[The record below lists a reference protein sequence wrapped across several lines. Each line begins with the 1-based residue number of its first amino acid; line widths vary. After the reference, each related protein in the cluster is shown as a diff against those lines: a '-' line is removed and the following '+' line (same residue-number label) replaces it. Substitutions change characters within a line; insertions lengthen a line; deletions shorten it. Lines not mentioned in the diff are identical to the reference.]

1 MGVIWPWER
10 KKVQRELQSVEDILE
25 SAFKPV
31 SARPDFISSLR
42 KKLVGKGALGRAG
55 LSTLEVLLLISGA
68 ILGTFVFVFS
78 LIRSIVAMITGFR
91 LIRRPRKKA
100 AKKPDKKL
108 AE

>member
-10 KKVQRELQSVEDILE
+10 KKVERELQSVENLLE
-25 SAFKPV
+25 SAFQPV

-78 LIRSIVAMITGFR
+78 LIRSIVAMIAGFR
-91 LIRRPRKKA
+91 LIRRPGKERAKEP
-100 AKKPDKKL
+100 AKKR